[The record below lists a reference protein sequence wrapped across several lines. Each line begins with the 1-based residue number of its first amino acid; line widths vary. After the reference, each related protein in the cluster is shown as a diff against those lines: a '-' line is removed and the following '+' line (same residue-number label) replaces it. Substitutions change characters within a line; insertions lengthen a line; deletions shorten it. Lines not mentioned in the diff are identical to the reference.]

1 MAGLPSN
8 KLGQTPDKS
17 KIRKG
22 HKPKLRHHK
31 ATNRG
36 YPAEF
41 REKAVRLVTERGY
54 TFSSLPSIIFVSF
67 VHSLC
72 TVPLWR
78 KNR

>member
-1 MAGLPSN
+1 MSKQSG
-8 KLGQTPDKS
+8 TKS
-17 KIRKG
+17 
-22 HKPKLRHHK
+22 
-31 ATNRG
+31 